1 MNFDELYENYPQL
14 RSFLLDIPQGIKARC
29 AVKRLCAGT
38 TVVKRKDRLKY
49 VYVLVDGEIKVVSE
63 FENGSI
69 YAFASIFPLSF
80 IGELE
85 VLSEEKEYAVTIE
98 AMTECLIIQINA
110 VDFAGWIEADAGVL
124 LQVARGLAKKMY
136 PTSSEMGN
144 IMFQSSKS
152 KVEYYLAKYCNQKIK
167 DSELLKVEKNRQ
179 EIADEIGSSIKTVN
193 RNIKK
198 LKEEGLVSVK
208 KGKIFVSKAQHQRLM
223 EAIKLENKGSL

>member
-1 MNFDELYENYPQL
+1 MHFDELYENYPQL
-14 RSFLLDIPQGIKARC
+14 RSFLSDIPQGIKARC
-29 AVKRLCAGT
+29 AIKRLREGT
-38 TVVKRKDRLKY
+38 TVVKRKDRLKH

-98 AMTECLIIQINA
+98 AITECLVIQINA
-110 VDFAGWIEADAGVL
+110 EDFARWIEADAGVL
-124 LQVARGLAKKMY
+124 LKVARGLAKKMY
-136 PTSSEMGN
+136 PTSSEIGN
-144 IMFQSSKS
+144 IIFQSSKS
-152 KVEYYLAKYCNQKIK
+152 KLEYYLVKYCNQYIK
-167 DSELLKVEKNRQ
+167 ASELLKVEKNRQ
-179 EIADEIGSSIKTVN
+179 EIADEIGSSIKSVN

-208 KGKIFVSKAQHQRLM
+208 KGKIHMSKAQHLKLLETIRL
-223 EAIKLENKGSL
+223 EEKGSH